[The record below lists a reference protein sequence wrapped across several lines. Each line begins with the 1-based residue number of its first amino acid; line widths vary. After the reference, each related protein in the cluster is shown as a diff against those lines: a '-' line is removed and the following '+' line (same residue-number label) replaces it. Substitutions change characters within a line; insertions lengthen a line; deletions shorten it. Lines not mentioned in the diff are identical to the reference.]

1 MNLYQ
6 DWEPVVL
13 TTKKKSPP
21 PPPPTPK
28 KPKEIETGEDL
39 KKIPKMYAR
48 AIQTQRTE
56 LKLTQEK
63 LAKSINEKTAVV
75 NDVEN
80 ARGTYDHV
88 VMNKILKA
96 LGLSRKKIH
105 EKNSIATP

>member
-6 DWEPVVL
+6 DWEPVIL
-13 TTKKKSPP
+13 KKATPP
-21 PPPPTPK
+21 VPPPPTPK

-39 KKIPKMYAR
+39 KKIPTLYAR
-48 AIQTQRTE
+48 AIQAKRTE

-63 LAKSINEKTAVV
+63 LARSVNEKTAVV

-88 VMNKILKA
+88 VMNKILKV
-96 LGLSRKKIH
+96 LGLSRKKIIFS
-105 EKNSIATP
+105 EK

>member
-1 MNLYQ
+1 MNFYQ

-13 TTKKKSPP
+13 LTNKKKKEPQP
-21 PPPPTPK
+21 ITPQQ

-39 KKIPKMYAR
+39 KKVPKMYAR
-48 AIQTQRTE
+48 AIQAKRTE
-56 LKLTQEK
+56 LKLTQDK
-63 LAKSINEKTAVV
+63 LAKSINEKTSVV

-96 LGLSRKKIH
+96 LGLSRKIIIGT
-105 EKNSIATP
+105 S

>member
-1 MNLYQ
+1 MMNLYQ

-13 TTKKKSPP
+13 LSSSKKAQP

-28 KPKEIETGEDL
+28 KEVVIETGDDL
-39 KKIPKMYAR
+39 KKVPKMYAR
-48 AIQTQRTE
+48 AIQTKRTE

-63 LAKSINEKTAVV
+63 LAKLINEKTGIV
-75 NDVEN
+75 NDIEN

-96 LGLSRKKIH
+96 LGLSRKKII
-105 EKNSIATP
+105 SS

>member
-1 MNLYQ
+1 MGSSFHQ

-13 TTKKKSPP
+13 SKKKKEPP
-21 PPPPTPK
+21 PPHPSAPAPK
-28 KPKEIETGEDL
+28 KEIETGDDL

-48 AIQTQRTE
+48 AIQTKRTE

-75 NDVEN
+75 NDIEN

-96 LGLSRKKIH
+96 LGLSRKIIF
-105 EKNSIATP
+105 S

>member
-1 MNLYQ
+1 MPHFQQ

-13 TTKKKSPP
+13 TKKKDSPKPSPP
-21 PPPPTPK
+21 PPPK
-28 KPKEIETGEDL
+28 KEIETGDDL

-48 AIQTQRTE
+48 AIQVKRTE

-75 NDVEN
+75 NDIEN

-96 LGLSRKKIH
+96 LGLSRKLIF
-105 EKNSIATP
+105 S

>member
-1 MNLYQ
+1 MGSSFHQ

-13 TTKKKSPP
+13 SKKKKDSNPP
-21 PPPPTPK
+21 PPAPAPK
-28 KPKEIETGEDL
+28 KEIETGDDL

-48 AIQTQRTE
+48 AIQTKRTE
-56 LKLTQEK
+56 LKITQEK

-75 NDVEN
+75 NDIEN

-96 LGLSRKKIH
+96 LGLSRKIICC
-105 EKNSIATP
+105 S